1 MKKILS
7 IVLLFM
13 VVLSGLFAVNNKA
26 DSLDVKLEKEVAS
39 TAAFTSKPYTKPQDA
54 INGEDYGFPTNP
66 ELTKDNTY
74 AVTVYASVLTYH
86 PGEKKISVK
95 WTDMVPQEENGIAVS
110 SVPSIPLKVEY
121 VKTYYGTREDSSPK
135 ENSTLATSSAI
146 EKKIELGDPVN
157 EEFSERAISHELK
170 VSASSEDIDKAVNAT
185 YVATL
190 TLISSTDI

>member
-26 DSLDVKLEKEVAS
+26 DSLDVKLEKKVAS
-39 TAAFTSKPYTKPQDA
+39 TAAFTSSPYTNPQDSMT
-54 INGEDYGFPTNP
+54 GFLNDEV
-66 ELTKDNTY
+66 ELIEADEY
-74 AVTVYASVLTYH
+74 SATVYASVLTYL
-86 PGEKKISVK
+86 PEAKTISVT

-110 SVPSIPLKVEY
+110 SVPSIPLTVEY
-121 VKTYYGTREDSSPK
+121 VKTYYGTREVSSPK
-135 ENSTLATSSAI
+135 ENSTLATSSAS
-146 EKKIELGDPVN
+146 EKKIELRDPVN